1 MVGFKKEGV
10 LISSVKF
17 QGISYAML
25 GVSTWRPKTRPKN
38 KLRLN
43 MKKLLNPKLAKEKIT
58 VIDSEDSSSQE
69 NLKEDEDLSKQVEN
83 KREDSVI
90 ENPSLMKNTVKEQF
104 KDFSFMG
111 DNSNQVPVTVTE
123 QHKEDDEEILRN

>member
-1 MVGFKKEGV
+1 
-10 LISSVKF
+10 
-17 QGISYAML
+17 
-25 GVSTWRPKTRPKN
+25 
-38 KLRLN
+38 

-69 NLKEDEDLSKQVEN
+69 NLKEDEDLSEQVDN

-90 ENPSLMKNTVKEQF
+90 EKASLVKDTVKEQS
-104 KDFSFMG
+104 KDFSFKG
-111 DNSNQVPVTVTE
+111 DNSKQVPVTVTE